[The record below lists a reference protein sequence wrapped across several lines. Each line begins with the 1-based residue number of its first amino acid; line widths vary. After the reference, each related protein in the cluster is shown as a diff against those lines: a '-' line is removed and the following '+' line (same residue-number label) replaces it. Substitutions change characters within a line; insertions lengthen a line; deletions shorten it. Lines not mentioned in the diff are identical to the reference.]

1 MADVVYRGLE
11 IKFKDAKMDFTNS
24 VIDSAKSEHENSL
37 VVQQMGLLKSETSKL
52 NEIFDKQWNQMLH
65 FIATDMPVDQF
76 STYFIKQKSLE
87 MDK

>member
-1 MADVVYRGLE
+1 
-11 IKFKDAKMDFTNS
+11 
-24 VIDSAKSEHENSL
+24 
-37 VVQQMGLLKSETSKL
+37 MGLLKSETSKL